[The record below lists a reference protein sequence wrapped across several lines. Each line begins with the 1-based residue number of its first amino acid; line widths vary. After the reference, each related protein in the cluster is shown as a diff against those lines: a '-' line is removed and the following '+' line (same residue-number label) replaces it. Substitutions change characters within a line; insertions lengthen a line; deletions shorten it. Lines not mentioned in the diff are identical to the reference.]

1 MEGAAA
7 GSWHLR
13 LCNRTQVLKTLLP
26 RHRLS
31 APSLSF
37 QPSLSLQSHFPSA
50 AYPQPEEKPL
60 ASQSSLSHR
69 PSFQTRPPV
78 HRDPFCS
85 PRSRWA
91 GTTVTNSAQG
101 VDYPSQPSLW
111 LASHLHPG
119 SHSPSPT
126 RGWALGKAPPNPHPT
141 ASRAAAAERGASVLF
156 ATSELAPGTLQL
168 LARSTRS
175 PRTPCLAG
183 RRAALQPRGGMR
195 ALLSLGSPSA
205 TAWVRDPRP

>member
-1 MEGAAA
+1 M
-7 GSWHLR
+7 
-13 LCNRTQVLKTLLP
+13 
-26 RHRLS
+26 
-31 APSLSF
+31 
-37 QPSLSLQSHFPSA
+37 A

-60 ASQSSLSHR
+60 VSQSSLSHR

-85 PRSRWA
+85 PFSRWA

-141 ASRAAAAERGASVLF
+141 VSRAAAAGRGASVLV

-175 PRTPCLAG
+175 PRTPC
-183 RRAALQPRGGMR
+183 PRGP
-195 ALLSLGSPSA
+195 AGSPA
-205 TAWVRDPRP
+205 AERRDARPPLARVSECHCLGQGPQTVVWLLEPG